1 VTDINIWKKRNN
13 INPED
18 RVFIVKGGY
27 ADIKRGLEERG
38 WVENPDVYSPCFDF
52 KWTCKV
58 NDLDF
63 NNLIEGQVN
72 IHMIII
78 K

>member
-13 INPED
+13 IEPEGK
-18 RVFIVKGGY
+18 VFIVKGGY
-27 ADIKRGLEERG
+27 ADIKRGLEDRG
-38 WVENPDVYSPCFDF
+38 WIENTDVYSLCFDF

-72 IHMIII
+72 YE